1 MNKRILPI
9 ALIAVL
15 GTMATSCQKETIT
28 NPQSSITENCTVYT
42 VQYAVNGVLHTSTLH
57 GEDEYIAFIRGLM
70 SLAREGYNVC
80 VSNNKITESVLTK
93 EKLEFTTNSEEEAVH
108 WITERAKEGYTVYMS
123 FDKETGIYSC
133 SAVK

>member
-1 MNKRILPI
+1 MNKRLLPI

-15 GTMATSCQKETIT
+15 GTIATSCQKETVP
-28 NPQSSITENCTVYT
+28 NPQSTITENCTVYN
-42 VQYAVNGVLHTSTLH
+42 VQYAVNGVLHTSTLY
-57 GEDEYIAFIRGLM
+57 GEDEYIAFIRRLM
-70 SLAREGYNVC
+70 SLAREGYYVC
-80 VSNNKITESVLTK
+80 VSNNIITESVLTK
-93 EKLEFTTNSEEEAVH
+93 EKLEFTTNSEKEAIH